1 MKGRSLMTKAIK
13 IKKNL
18 SIQENGF
25 VFDPATGESY
35 TLNPI
40 ALEMMRFLTE
50 GQNKEEMKQYYL
62 DNYDVDEWK
71 FEKAYLDFIALLDKH
86 HLISKE

>member
-1 MKGRSLMTKAIK
+1 MTKVIELK
-13 IKKNL
+13 NNL

-35 TLNPI
+35 ILNPV
-40 ALEMMRFLTE
+40 ALEMMNFLSQ
-50 GQNKEEMKQYYL
+50 GQTREEMKQYYL
-62 DNYDVDEWK
+62 DVYDVDEWE

-86 HLISKE
+86 HLTIRPR